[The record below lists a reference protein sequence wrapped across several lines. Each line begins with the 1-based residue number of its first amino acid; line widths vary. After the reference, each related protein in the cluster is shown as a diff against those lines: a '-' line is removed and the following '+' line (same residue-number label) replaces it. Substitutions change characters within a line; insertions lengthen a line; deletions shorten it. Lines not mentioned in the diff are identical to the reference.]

1 MKDKI
6 IYQLSIEDIYE
17 VCEQSFNRKP
27 TKTEIKYVEEKIG
40 DHIAW
45 FDAIQ
50 NALIHYKIGVDQ
62 RKK

>member
-6 IYQLSIEDIYE
+6 IYQLSVDDIYE
-17 VCEQSFNRKP
+17 VCEQSFDRKP
-27 TKTEIKYVEEKIG
+27 TKAEIKYVEEKIG
-40 DHIAW
+40 DHVNW

-50 NALIHYKIGVDQ
+50 NALSHYKIKMGR